1 MPFGFL
7 SSAMS
12 AVTSYAGN
20 AMASFVPK
28 ITSIITPT
36 IAMPSMSSL
45 GANLM
50 NSAKG
55 MATSFAMGKINGLVN
70 KVTGSVNGLIDRGI
84 QSVVGRI
91 PSGFTRAIDAI
102 NILQEG
108 TSRDVAGILGGAYS
122 GKGND
127 HFSKQIKSL
136 VSKSPYNF
144 DALADKAHL
153 GKQNNPFAYTHHHF
167 PQEVSNMGDG
177 HYIIFD
183 IIDSKTPTVK
193 GPAINFLE
201 SNSIRPGVTPTIVGE
216 AKNRATKTEHARN
229 LYFKEGGSNN
239 ADFNY
244 ATLQSQE
251 ILENRKVSQY
261 ASGYRKGLNG
271 DAKTI
276 TSTIVLG
283 MPNQNHKF
291 DYKVETTGGTSLG
304 FTKNIVEFLRGA
316 FGGTGSLES
325 AMEGGSEGLQRA
337 FRKMAGTILPSFEVM
352 ETMSSGFVF
361 NPNMENAF
369 KSVPFRDFT
378 FTFDLIP
385 KNAEEME
392 QMHQIIKVFK
402 YYMSPAISEQG
413 QLGVPSE
420 FQITYAYRENKNN
433 YIPTISRCMLT
444 ACNVDYAPDSKFHTF
459 YPDSEGAPPVAST
472 MELSFTELEI
482 MTKETI
488 AKGY

>member
-70 KVTGSVNGLIDRGI
+70 KVTGSVNGFIDRGI

-108 TSRDVAGILGGAYS
+108 SSRNIGGILGGEYS
-122 GKGND
+122 ARGSD

-144 DALADKAHL
+144 DALAEKAHM
-153 GKQNNPFAYTHHHF
+153 GKQNNPFAYTHLHF

-183 IIDSKTPTVK
+183 VIDHKGHEFSGSTVNHVT
-193 GPAINFLE
+193 AE
-201 SNSIRPGVTPTIVGE
+201 SLRPDVNPTIVGE
-216 AKNRATKTEHARN
+216 AKNRATKTENIRN
-229 LYFKEGGSNN
+229 LYT

-244 ATLQSQE
+244 ATLDTQN
-251 ILENRKVSQY
+251 ILGNRVVNNMY
-261 ASGYRKGLNG
+261 SGERSKR
-271 DAKTI
+271 DEVATI
-276 TSTIVLG
+276 ISTIVLG
-283 MPNQNHKF
+283 MPNQNHTF
-291 DYKVETTGGTSLG
+291 DYKIETTGISKTGM
-304 FTKNIVEFLRGA
+304 TKNIADFLKSAFAGDAKLEDLKELGA
-316 FGGTGSLES
+316 
-325 AMEGGSEGLQRA
+325 EGAGRFIRQLI
-337 FRKMAGTILPSFEVM
+337 GTISPSAELL
-352 ETMSSGFVF
+352 ETMASGFVY
-361 NPNMENAF
+361 NPNVENAF
-369 KSVPFRDFT
+369 KSVPFREFT

-385 KNAEEME
+385 KNAEEMSM
-392 QMHQIIKVFK
+392 MHNIIKTFK
-402 YYMSPAISEQG
+402 YYMSPTTTSDKMYT
-413 QLGVPSE
+413 PSE

-433 YIPTISRCMLT
+433 YIPNISRCMLT
-444 ACNVDYAPDSKFHTF
+444 GCKVEYAPDSKFHTF
-459 YPDSEGAPPVAST
+459 YPDSEGAPPVATT

-482 MTKETI
+482 MTKEMI
-488 AKGY
+488 AQGY

>member
-70 KVTGSVNGLIDRGI
+70 KVTGSVNGFIDRGI

-108 TSRDVAGILGGAYS
+108 SSRNIGGILGGEYS
-122 GKGND
+122 ARGSD

-144 DALADKAHL
+144 DALAEKAHM
-153 GKQNNPFAYTHHHF
+153 GKQNNPFAYTHLHF

-183 IIDSKTPTVK
+183 VIDHKGHEFSGSTVNHVT
-193 GPAINFLE
+193 AE
-201 SNSIRPGVTPTIVGE
+201 SLRPDVNPTIVGE
-216 AKNRATKTEHARN
+216 AKNRATKTENIRN
-229 LYFKEGGSNN
+229 LYT

-244 ATLQSQE
+244 ATLDTQI
-251 ILENRKVSQY
+251 ILGNRVVNNMY
-261 ASGYRKGLNG
+261 SGERSKR
-271 DAKTI
+271 DEVATI
-276 TSTIVLG
+276 ISTIVLG
-283 MPNQNHKF
+283 MPNQNHTF
-291 DYKVETTGGTSLG
+291 DYKIETTGISKTGM
-304 FTKNIVEFLRGA
+304 TKNIADFLKSAFAGDAKLEDLKELGA
-316 FGGTGSLES
+316 
-325 AMEGGSEGLQRA
+325 EGAGRFIRQLI
-337 FRKMAGTILPSFEVM
+337 GTISPSAELL
-352 ETMSSGFVF
+352 ETMASGFVY
-361 NPNMENAF
+361 NPNVENAF
-369 KSVPFRDFT
+369 KSVPFREFT

-385 KNAEEME
+385 KNAEEMSM
-392 QMHQIIKVFK
+392 MHNIIKTFK
-402 YYMSPAISEQG
+402 YYMSPTTTSDKMYT
-413 QLGVPSE
+413 PSE

-433 YIPTISRCMLT
+433 YIPNISRCMLT
-444 ACNVDYAPDSKFHTF
+444 GCKVEYAPDSKFHTF
-459 YPDSEGAPPVAST
+459 YPDSEGAPPVATT
-472 MELSFTELEI
+472 MELTFTELEI
-482 MTKETI
+482 MTKEMI
-488 AKGY
+488 AQGY

>member
-70 KVTGSVNGLIDRGI
+70 KVTGSVNGFIDRGI

-108 TSRDVAGILGGAYS
+108 SSRNIGGILGGEYS
-122 GKGND
+122 ARGSD

-144 DALADKAHL
+144 DALAEKAHM
-153 GKQNNPFAYTHHHF
+153 GKENNPFKYTHLHF

-183 IIDSKTPTVK
+183 VIDHKQHKHEGSTVNHVT
-193 GPAINFLE
+193 AE
-201 SNSIRPGVTPTIVGE
+201 SIRPNVTPTLVGE
-216 AKNRATKTEHARN
+216 AKNRATKTEHSRN
-229 LYFKEGGSNN
+229 LYFIDGGSNN

-244 ATLQSQE
+244 ATLDSQN
-251 ILENRKVSQY
+251 ILGNRIVNNMY
-261 ASGYRKGLNG
+261 SGTRSKNNNV
-271 DAKTI
+271 ATI

-283 MPNQNHKF
+283 MPNQNHTF
-291 DYKVETTGGTSLG
+291 DYKIETTGSD
-304 FTKNIVEFLRGA
+304 TKMTGNIVNFLKSAFAGDAKLEDLKELGA
-316 FGGTGSLES
+316 EGAGRFIRQLIGTISPS
-325 AMEGGSEGLQRA
+325 AELLTTLSEGY
-337 FRKMAGTILPSFEVM
+337 
-352 ETMSSGFVF
+352 VF

-369 KSVPFRDFT
+369 KGVPFRDFT
-378 FTFDLIP
+378 FTFDLLP
-385 KNAEEME
+385 KNAEEMSM
-392 QMHQIIKVFK
+392 MHNIIKTFK
-402 YYMSPAISEQG
+402 YYMSPKTDANKMYT
-413 QLGVPSE
+413 PSE

-433 YIPTISRCMLT
+433 YIPNISRCMLT
-444 ACNVDYAPDSKFHTF
+444 GCKVDYAPESKFHTF
-459 YPDSEGAPPVAST
+459 YPDSEGAPPVATT
-472 MELSFTELEI
+472 MELTFTELEI

-488 AKGY
+488 AQGY

>member
-70 KVTGSVNGLIDRGI
+70 KVTGSVNGFIDRGI

-108 TSRDVAGILGGAYS
+108 SSRNIGGILGGEYS
-122 GKGND
+122 ARGSD

-144 DALADKAHL
+144 DALAEKAHM
-153 GKQNNPFAYTHHHF
+153 GKQNNPFAYTHLHF

-183 IIDSKTPTVK
+183 VIDHKGHEFSGSTVNHVT
-193 GPAINFLE
+193 AE
-201 SNSIRPGVTPTIVGE
+201 SLRPDVNPTIVGE
-216 AKNRATKTEHARN
+216 AKNRATKTENIRN
-229 LYFKEGGSNN
+229 LYT

-244 ATLQSQE
+244 ATLDTRN
-251 ILENRKVSQY
+251 ILGDRVVNNMY
-261 ASGYRKGLNG
+261 SGERSKR
-271 DAKTI
+271 DEVATI
-276 TSTIVLG
+276 ISTIVLG
-283 MPNQNHKF
+283 MPNQNHTF
-291 DYKVETTGGTSLG
+291 DYKIETTGISKTGM
-304 FTKNIVEFLRGA
+304 TKNIADFLKSAFAGDAKLEDLKELGA
-316 FGGTGSLES
+316 
-325 AMEGGSEGLQRA
+325 EGAGRFIRQLI
-337 FRKMAGTILPSFEVM
+337 GTISPSAELL
-352 ETMSSGFVF
+352 ETMASGFVY
-361 NPNMENAF
+361 NPNVENAF
-369 KSVPFRDFT
+369 KSVPFREFT

-385 KNAEEME
+385 KNAEEMSM
-392 QMHQIIKVFK
+392 MHNIIKTFK
-402 YYMSPAISEQG
+402 YYMSPTTTSDKMYT
-413 QLGVPSE
+413 PSE

-433 YIPTISRCMLT
+433 YIPNISRCMLT
-444 ACNVDYAPDSKFHTF
+444 GCKVEYAPDSKFHTF
-459 YPDSEGAPPVAST
+459 YPDSEGAPPVATT
-472 MELSFTELEI
+472 MELTFTELEI
-482 MTKETI
+482 MTKEMI
-488 AKGY
+488 AQGY

>member
-1 MPFGFL
+1 MPWGFL

-20 AMASFVPK
+20 ALASFVPK

-91 PSGFTRAIDAI
+91 PSGFTRAIGAI

-108 TSRDVAGILGGAYS
+108 TSRNIGGILGGEYS
-122 GKGND
+122 ARGSD

-144 DALADKAHL
+144 DALAEKAHM
-153 GKQNNPFAYTHHHF
+153 GKENNPFAYTHLHF

-183 IIDSKTPTVK
+183 VIDTKASSS
-193 GPAINFLE
+193 
-201 SNSIRPGVTPTIVGE
+201 SNSSVNHVTAESIRPNVTPTLVGE
-216 AKNRATKTEHARN
+216 AKNRATKTEHSRN
-229 LYFKEGGSNN
+229 LYFIDGGSNN

-244 ATLQSQE
+244 ATLDSQNILGNRIVNNMYSGFRSEKKE
-251 ILENRKVSQY
+251 IP
-261 ASGYRKGLNG
+261 
-271 DAKTI
+271 TI
-276 TSTIVLG
+276 SSTIVLG
-283 MPNQNHKF
+283 MPNQNHTF
-291 DYKVETTGGTSLG
+291 DYKIETTGISKTGM
-304 FTKNIVEFLRGA
+304 TKNIASFLKSA
-316 FGGTGSLES
+316 FGGDAKLEDLKSLG
-325 AMEGGSEGLQRA
+325 AEGAGRFIRQLI
-337 FRKMAGTILPSFEVM
+337 GTISPSAELL
-352 ETMSSGFVF
+352 ETMASGFVY

-378 FTFDLIP
+378 FNFDLLP
-385 KNAEEME
+385 KNAEEMSM
-392 QMHQIIKVFK
+392 MHNIIKTFK
-402 YYMSPAISEQG
+402 YYMSPHTTPQKMYA
-413 QLGVPSE
+413 PSE

-433 YIPTISRCMLT
+433 YIPNISRCMLT
-444 ACNVDYAPDSKFHTF
+444 GCKVEYAPDSKFHTF
-459 YPDSEGAPPVAST
+459 YPDSEGAPPVATT
-472 MELSFTELEI
+472 MELTFTELEI

-488 AKGY
+488 AQGF

>member
-1 MPFGFL
+1 MPWGSL
-7 SSAMS
+7 SSAFS
-12 AVTSYAGN
+12 AITSYAGN
-20 AMASFVPK
+20 AVASFVPK
-28 ITSIITPT
+28 ITNIITPT

-91 PSGFTRAIDAI
+91 PSGFTRALGVI

-108 TSRDVAGILGGAYS
+108 TSRDIGGILGGAYS

-183 IIDSKTPTVK
+183 IIDEANPTVK
-193 GPAINFLE
+193 GPAINFLD
-201 SNSIRPGVTPTIVGE
+201 SQSIRPHKIPTILGE
-216 AKNRATKTEHARN
+216 AKNRSKKTENIKN
-229 LYFKEGGSNN
+229 LYTPENYGS
-239 ADFNY
+239 
-244 ATLQSQE
+244 LQSQE
-251 ILENRKVSQY
+251 ILKSRQITKYQ
-261 ASGYRKGLNG
+261 SGYRKGLNQG
-271 DAKTI
+271 QKTI
-276 TSTIVLG
+276 SSTVVLG

-291 DYKVETTGGTSLG
+291 DYKVETTGGTGIG

-316 FGGTGSLES
+316 FGGTGSFES
-325 AMEGGSEGLQRA
+325 AVEGGAEGLSRA
-337 FRKMAGTILPSFEVM
+337 LRGMASTILPSFEVM

-385 KNAEEME
+385 KNSEEME

-444 ACNVDYAPDSKFHTF
+444 SCNVDYAPDSKFHTF
-459 YPDSEGAPPVAST
+459 YPDSEGAPPVATT
-472 MELSFTELEI
+472 MELTFTELEI

-488 AKGY
+488 AQGY

>member
-70 KVTGSVNGLIDRGI
+70 KVTGSVNGFIDRGI

-108 TSRDVAGILGGAYS
+108 SSRNIGGILGGEYS
-122 GKGND
+122 ARGSD

-144 DALADKAHL
+144 DALAEKAHM
-153 GKQNNPFAYTHHHF
+153 GKQNNPFAYTHLHF

-183 IIDSKTPTVK
+183 VIDHKQHDHSGSTVNHVTAESLSPKISPT
-193 GPAINFLE
+193 L
-201 SNSIRPGVTPTIVGE
+201 VGE
-216 AKNRATKTEHARN
+216 AKNRAKKTENIRN
-229 LYFKEGGSNN
+229 LYT
-239 ADFNY
+239 ADFSY
-244 ATLQSQE
+244 ASAKSQN
-251 ILENRKVSQY
+251 ILGNRIVNNIYSGERSNRKAV
-261 ASGYRKGLNG
+261 A
-271 DAKTI
+271 TI

-283 MPNQNHKF
+283 MPNQNHTF
-291 DYKVETTGGTSLG
+291 DYKIETTGISKTGM
-304 FTKNIVEFLRGA
+304 TKNIAEFLKSA
-316 FGGTGSLES
+316 FGGDAKLEDLKQLG
-325 AMEGGSEGLQRA
+325 AEGAGRFIRQLI
-337 FRKMAGTILPSFEVM
+337 GTISPSAELL
-352 ETMSSGFVF
+352 ETMASGFVY
-361 NPNMENAF
+361 NPNVENAF
-369 KSVPFRDFT
+369 KSVPFREFT

-385 KNAEEME
+385 KNAEEMSM
-392 QMHQIIKVFK
+392 MHNIIKTFK
-402 YYMSPAISEQG
+402 YYMSPTTTSEKMFS
-413 QLGVPSE
+413 PSE

-433 YIPTISRCMLT
+433 YIPNISRCMLT
-444 ACNVDYAPDSKFHTF
+444 GCKVEYAPDSKFHTF
-459 YPDSEGAPPVAST
+459 YPDSEGAPPVATT

-488 AKGY
+488 AQGY